1 MYKPSDASN
10 PQYPVFRKL
19 NGMIIPFLGLK
30 GLAAIAA
37 TLALGALLFAAT
49 GGIVH
54 DVEVGVPASDMQ
66 LEREGLRAE
75 RAAVQLEEAQA
86 RLAPY
91 QAEGGAARDDLTAE
105 ERGAYQEAKAAASAA
120 EAALAVYGPDQRAA
134 LSAAAAADGVAAD
147 TTDEELQSMVAAT
160 RIESRPVVDDLLRF
174 AALVFAP
181 TVIAVVVVFES
192 DGTSVASLV
201 ADRWAFSRKQK
212 TYYYSRMD

>member
-1 MYKPSDASN
+1 MYKPSDATN

-19 NGMIIPFLGLK
+19 NGRIIPFLGAR
-30 GLAAIAA
+30 GIAAIAA
-37 TLALGALLFAAT
+37 TLALGVLLFAAT
-49 GGIVH
+49 GNIVH
-54 DVEVGVPASDMQ
+54 DVNVDVSASDMQ
-66 LEREGLRAE
+66 LERENLRAE
-75 RAAVQLEEAQA
+75 RAAVQLGEAQA

-120 EAALAVYGPDQRAA
+120 EIALAIYGPDQRTA
-134 LSAAAAADGVAAD
+134 LSAAAAADGIAAD
-147 TTDEELQSMVAAT
+147 TTDEELQSKVVT
-160 RIESRPVVDDLLRF
+160 SRIEIRPVVDDLLRF

-192 DGTSVASLV
+192 DGTSLASLV
-201 ADRWAFSRKQK
+201 ADRLAFNRKQK